1 SYAGIARRKTRLNA
15 LAPPRQQG
23 PILTTPNYYRE
34 ERLERFRR
42 CCRFRS
48 FHLAFWLLLSFARD
62 ALVHLNA
69 IGRSVAAV
77 SERPGPAVCGTGRD
91 LSQRRQPQNGR
102 HDHFTNAGACRLVA
116 LNSVTCRARSRMGGP
131 CDRRCRRPGSASRIF
146 ARGAPPGAIR
156 KGY

>member
-1 SYAGIARRKTRLNA
+1 MVSRTPTGGRSRSVEDRDGKSAPTRRCQ
-15 LAPPRQQG
+15 RQKGHAQ
-23 PILTTPNYYRE
+23 LHYRE

-77 SERPGPAVCGTGRD
+77 SERPD
-91 LSQRRQPQNGR
+91 
-102 HDHFTNAGACRLVA
+102 
-116 LNSVTCRARSRMGGP
+116 
-131 CDRRCRRPGSASRIF
+131 
-146 ARGAPPGAIR
+146 PPM
-156 KGY
+156 